1 MLALHLYNLVFR
13 LIRFITF
20 LSFWGKRGIGN
31 LLRYYSDDGPGDC
44 GLGVFIAAEADGV
57 GDKGSEITTSVDV
70 GTLLVAFLV
79 DFHTWGLF
87 LSCRSIRIFGG
98 STFR

>member
-1 MLALHLYNLVFR
+1 MYICSWFR
-13 LIRFITF
+13 VIRF

-31 LLRYYSDDGPGDC
+31 LLKYYSDDEGPGDC
-44 GLGVFIAAEADGV
+44 GSGVFIAAEADGV
-57 GDKGSEITTSVDV
+57 DDKGSEITISVDV

-98 STFR
+98 SAFR